1 VSIAPRLPLVLA
13 AAALVALALLV
24 PVRGTSAA
32 ETSGPW
38 VGTPT
43 VTVLDA
49 SNARVTAQVAPNGI
63 ADVWYE
69 YGTTTSYGS
78 VSAKVSVRS
87 LTDALSV
94 ITKLK
99 NLRPETEY
107 HVRLVAEVLGAK
119 LYGGDTRFVTP
130 AVTVSAPEPAPS
142 TSPADETPATSAPSP
157 APAPAP
163 ESAIPTVEVPAPAP
177 AQGTAVVADEVGGHI
192 RVKTPGGGFKPLSD
206 LASVPVGSVVDAR
219 DGTIALSSET
229 STGTQTGQFR
239 GALFQVRQ
247 SRKGGGM
254 TELHLKGGSFAACRP
269 TAKTVARAAG
279 KRRKPVRRLWGK
291 DKGGRFRTHGRD
303 SVATVRG
310 TTWTVADRCDGTV
323 TRVSEGAV
331 MVRDRHTGRRT
342 LVRAGQRHFA
352 RHR

>member
-1 VSIAPRLPLVLA
+1 
-13 AAALVALALLV
+13 
-24 PVRGTSAA
+24 
-32 ETSGPW
+32 
-38 VGTPT
+38 
-43 VTVLDA
+43 
-49 SNARVTAQVAPNGI
+49 
-63 ADVWYE
+63 
-69 YGTTTSYGS
+69 
-78 VSAKVSVRS
+78 
-87 LTDALSV
+87 
-94 ITKLK
+94 
-99 NLRPETEY
+99 
-107 HVRLVAEVLGAK
+107 
-119 LYGGDTRFVTP
+119 
-130 AVTVSAPEPAPS
+130 
-142 TSPADETPATSAPSP
+142 
-157 APAPAP
+157 
-163 ESAIPTVEVPAPAP
+163 VPAPAP